1 MLNGQRHLCVVCD
14 RPSCRHDAARYEDRQ
29 IPVSPVETEVGEAM
43 RVRSLA
49 VLRGRYTVLAE
60 SSKTYAFSSIE
71 GTVMQA
77 TGRALQT
84 LQAMAPLGDVR
95 PARAADWWGTALST
109 AAERA

>member
-1 MLNGQRHLCVVCD
+1 MTGQRTLCVVCD
-14 RPSCRHDAARYEDRQ
+14 RPSCRHDAACYEDRQ

-49 VLRGRYTVLAE
+49 VLRGRYEVLVEHSAQ
-60 SSKTYAFSSIE
+60 YDFSPIE
-71 GTVMQA
+71 ITVMQA

-95 PARAADWWGTALST
+95 PARAADWWGEALQR
-109 AAERA
+109 AAS